1 MNLLELTSRNIK
13 RNFRLYTIYLVS
25 MIIGVIIQFTFSALM
40 YNDDIINALKNKE
53 SFQTGVGIATVV
65 IFLFIIF
72 FILYSNS
79 FFMKQRK
86 KEFGMYLLYGMSEA
100 QITLMIFYENLF
112 IGGISLLSGMLIG
125 GLLSKFFG
133 MLLMNLM
140 EYNEVI
146 SLNFPIE
153 AIGSTVGLFLLLA
166 VIISVQS
173 FFMIRRVQIVEL
185 FHAQSKKEK
194 TFKSSPF
201 LAILSIILLG
211 IAVYLVAR
219 GKDSAYWQEHVSACL
234 IIVTIGL
241 IGGTYLFFRQFTG
254 WLLQVFSNRKTFY
267 EGNTVLWVSSLRF
280 QIRSNTLNLT
290 FITLFSAVL
299 ILLIGFV
306 TINYKVQFEAVGMN
320 LPNDLA
326 FQTNDKN
333 TSKQINQII
342 KKSGHSMKT
351 YNKIEGLVSKS
362 KTSRAIAFENPEYFT
377 KEILLFSEKDYNKI
391 VSNRGKNEKVDLNG
405 MEAVSLSQG
414 TDFPKVYSAS
424 KQPQF
429 TITIDR
435 DYTFN
440 LVEKKDYAL
449 LGWGTDPVKS
459 MIIKPAV
466 LVVSNEAYEDLK
478 IHAVNQSFE
487 IYQIKDVKNAV
498 ELSKKV
504 HSIVTKTPN
513 AYYSSF
519 ADVYSKQI
527 EGSSLMLF
535 SACFLAI
542 IALFAL
548 ASVIYFKQLREA
560 TEEQRLYAIL
570 RKIGTT
576 NKIMK
581 SVIRKQLLFVFMPP
595 LLLGIMHSWLILKYY
610 MLDSVKNFPELSNV
624 IIGVLISYTLIY
636 ILFYLSS
643 TSIYYKIV
651 NQKR

>member
-53 SFQTGVGIATVV
+53 SFKTGVSIATVV

-86 KEFGMYLLYGMSEA
+86 KEFGMYLLYGMSEP

-112 IGGISLLSGMLIG
+112 IGGISLVSGMLIG

-140 EYNEVI
+140 KYNEVI

-153 AIGSTVGLFLLLA
+153 AIASTVGLFILLA
-166 VIISVQS
+166 IIISIQS

-201 LAILSIILLG
+201 FAILSIVLLG
-211 IAVYLVAR
+211 IAVYLITS
-219 GKDSAYWQEHVSACL
+219 GKDSVFWQEHVSL
-234 IIVTIGL
+234 TSSTVTIGL

-254 WLLQVFSNRKTFY
+254 WLLQVFSNRKRFY

-320 LPNDLA
+320 LPNDIA
-326 FQTNDKN
+326 FQTIDKN
-333 TSKQINQII
+333 TSNHIHQMIKNSNHPIEEYKQ
-342 KKSGHSMKT
+342 
-351 YNKIEGLVSKS
+351 IEGLVSKTKS
-362 KTSRAIAFENPEYFT
+362 NRAIAFENPQYFT

-391 VSNRGKNEKVDLNG
+391 VTMHGKKEKVHLKG
-405 MEAVSLSQG
+405 MEAVSLSQ
-414 TDFPKVYSAS
+414 D
-424 KQPQF
+424 Q
-429 TITIDR
+429 
-435 DYTFN
+435 TFQ
-440 LVEKKDYAL
+440 K
-449 LGWGTDPVKS
+449 
-459 MIIKPAV
+459 
-466 LVVSNEAYEDLK
+466 
-478 IHAVNQSFE
+478 
-487 IYQIKDVKNAV
+487 
-498 ELSKKV
+498 
-504 HSIVTKTPN
+504 
-513 AYYSSF
+513 
-519 ADVYSKQI
+519 
-527 EGSSLMLF
+527 
-535 SACFLAI
+535 
-542 IALFAL
+542 
-548 ASVIYFKQLREA
+548 
-560 TEEQRLYAIL
+560 
-570 RKIGTT
+570 
-576 NKIMK
+576 
-581 SVIRKQLLFVFMPP
+581 
-595 LLLGIMHSWLILKYY
+595 
-610 MLDSVKNFPELSNV
+610 
-624 IIGVLISYTLIY
+624 Y
-636 ILFYLSS
+636 IL
-643 TSIYYKIV
+643 
-651 NQKR
+651 